1 MDRYGR
7 RSLRWSRVRL
17 RTTPEELDPRPCA
30 RGARGS
36 RRRTSGRPGDRGAD
50 GDPRRGTGPGAAGRR
65 RDDADPR
72 WRLRARGGVPVHRR
86 VDRPG
91 GRAAGRVLRQP
102 AGRGSAVQRRLG
114 ASPTAVRRGTCP
126 SELLRHVLV
135 WDLRQGGAGRRRGVD
150 AGRSLRVRRVSADV
164 AGVVARRALR
174 SKQRCS
180 SRRAVCTRPACS
192 PPTGD
197 AGLGARGC
205 RPAQRRRQGDR
216 RTAAGGQRPARP
228 GASCR

>member
-72 WRLRARGGVPVHRR
+72 WRLRARGGVPVHRGA
-86 VDRPG
+86 DRPG

-114 ASPTAVRRGTCP
+114 ASPTAVRRGACP
-126 SELLRHVLV
+126 TELLRHVLV
-135 WDLRQGGAGRRRGVD
+135 WDLRQGGARRRRGVVR
-150 AGRSLRVRRVSADV
+150 AGRCRVRRSRPTSLASLPGGAPFEAGAVRADGRSARGRPV
-164 AGVVARRALR
+164 HPRRRADL
-174 SKQRCS
+174 
-180 SRRAVCTRPACS
+180 A
-192 PPTGD
+192 
-197 AGLGARGC
+197 ARGR
-205 RPAQRRRQGDR
+205 RPAQRRGQGDR
-216 RTAAGGQRPARP
+216 RAAPGGRRPALRD
-228 GASCR
+228 ASCR